1 MNEILAALGIK
12 KMSILFAGAA
22 GSMLAIWH
30 NPSLSKIQICGI
42 GIGGL
47 LCSMYLTTPILSFF
61 KLSGDEYEHGV
72 AFIVG
77 LFGMSIIGAITEG
90 IKKLDLAGI
99 LKGRFGK

>member
-1 MNEILAALGIK
+1 MNELLAALGIK
-12 KMSILFAGAA
+12 KLSILIAGAA

-30 NPSLSKIQICGI
+30 NPGLSRIQICGI

-47 LCSMYLTTPILSFF
+47 LCSMYLTSPVLSFF

-77 LFGMSIIGAITEG
+77 LFGMSLIGAITEG
-90 IKKLDLAGI
+90 LKKLDLAAI
-99 LKGRFGK
+99 IKGRFGK